1 MSDRGQ
7 HAQVNLKH
15 DPRSAATKFALDA
28 DLLDLMQESLI
39 VIGLD
44 DRIRRWNK
52 ASERIYGW
60 SQAQAEGRLFCDVL
74 GGDPRLASHE
84 LRRLA
89 SKGPSWREIS
99 RKTAFGEDVIVSTQ
113 LSVRHNASGE
123 PIEIVETGIDLTGQ
137 RRAEVAADLG
147 RRHYRNVFQA
157 IPASVW
163 DIDFSEARA
172 LALSWL
178 ETGSAGATQWLVEH
192 PERVRQL
199 MRATYVRDVN
209 ERALDLFGPC
219 TRDQLLVDMER
230 YWPDTSAADFMDWV
244 ASSLAGEPYF
254 ARETRLRTFSG
265 REFDA
270 LFTASYAPGTIEQG
284 QLVITI
290 VDYSDV
296 RRNQAAVRESEA
308 FYTDLFHGSAFSAWH
323 LDATKTQILYAG
335 LREQGVGDFDSYAEA
350 HPEIITELM
359 EAITVVD
366 VNETTLRLF
375 GASHRD
381 EIVGKT
387 ITQFWLPENLQAI
400 TSSLKASFY
409 GEPSVRTLTQM
420 RTLSGD
426 AIDVLY
432 TRSASSTLRSAG
444 QLLLAIVDMT
454 DKVQA
459 QNALAEMQAT
469 FAHAA
474 RVSSLGELTASI
486 AHEVN
491 QPLAAITA
499 NGEAALLRLEQPNPD
514 LDRLRGLTEEMIS
527 DARRASDVVAH
538 VRSMASPQAGSY
550 RRLSMSLLVEDALT
564 LLGSQLSKCGMVV
577 TRDLKA
583 DLPEVMGDA
592 IQLQQVVVNLVL
604 NALHAM
610 AGSHC
615 PRLLIG
621 TAAIGD
627 ELAITIDDNGTGIAP
642 ENLER
647 LFTSFFT
654 TKSDGM
660 GIGLAI
666 CRTIVEAHGGAIA
679 AQNLEGGG
687 ARFTVRLPPAL
698 MT

>member
-1 MSDRGQ
+1 MSALGEHGQ
-7 HAQVNLKH
+7 VSVKL

-28 DLLDLMQESLI
+28 DLLDLMQECLI
-39 VIGLD
+39 VIGID
-44 DRIRRWNK
+44 GRIRKWNK

-60 SQAQAEGRLFCDVL
+60 SRAQAEGRNFCEVL
-74 GGDPRLASHE
+74 GGDPRPTFEE

-89 SKGPSWREIS
+89 TKGPSWREV
-99 RKTAFGEDVIVSTQ
+99 RRRTAFGEDVIVSTQ
-113 LSVRHNASGE
+113 LSLRHDVSGD
-123 PIEIVETGIDLTGQ
+123 PIEIVETGIDLTAQ
-137 RRAEVAADLG
+137 RRAEDAADLG

-163 DIDFSEARA
+163 DIDFSQARS
-172 LALSWL
+172 LALGWL
-178 ETGSAGATQWLVEH
+178 DSVNADARQWLLER

-209 ERALDLFGPC
+209 ERAVDLFGPC
-219 TRDQLLVDMER
+219 AREQLLVDIQR
-230 YWPDTSAADFMDWV
+230 YWPDCSTADFVDWV
-244 ASSLAGEPYF
+244 ASSIAGELYF

-270 LFTASYAPGTIEQG
+270 LFTASYAPGTVDQG
-284 QLVITI
+284 QLVITV

-296 RRNQAAVRESEA
+296 RRSQAAARESEA
-308 FYTDLFHGSAFSAWH
+308 FYADLFHGSAFSAWH
-323 LDATKTQILYAG
+323 LDATKTHAIYAG
-335 LREQGVGDFDSYAEA
+335 LRDQGISDFDGYAEQ
-350 HPEIITELM
+350 HPEIITQLM
-359 EAITVVD
+359 EAIRVVD
-366 VNETTLRLF
+366 VNDTTLRLF
-375 GASHRD
+375 EAANRD

-387 ITQFWLPENLQAI
+387 ITPFWLPENLKAI
-400 TSSLKASFY
+400 TSSLSASY
-409 GEPSVRTLTQM
+409 SREPSVRKLTQM
-420 RTLSGD
+420 RTLSGG

-444 QLLLAIVDMT
+444 QLLLTIVDMT

-459 QNALAEMQAT
+459 QNALAEMQTT

-499 NGEAALLRLEQPNPD
+499 NGEAVLLRLEHPRPD
-514 LDRLRGLTEEMIS
+514 LDKLRALTEEMIS

-538 VRSMASPQAGSY
+538 VRSMASPQVGSY
-550 RRLSMSLLVEDALT
+550 RRLPVSLLVEDALT
-564 LLGSQLSKCGMVV
+564 LLGTQLAKCGIVA

-583 DLPEVMGDA
+583 GLPEVMGDA

-610 AGSHC
+610 AGSRS
-615 PRLLIG
+615 PRLLIRT
-621 TAAIGD
+621 TAVD
-627 ELAITIDDNGTGIAP
+627 DDLVITVDDNGSGIAP

-654 TKSDGM
+654 TKREGM

-679 AQNLEGGG
+679 AHNLEGGG
-687 ARFTVRLPPAL
+687 ARFMVRLPPAP
-698 MT
+698 TA

>member
-1 MSDRGQ
+1 
-7 HAQVNLKH
+7 
-15 DPRSAATKFALDA
+15 
-28 DLLDLMQESLI
+28 
-39 VIGLD
+39 
-44 DRIRRWNK
+44 
-52 ASERIYGW
+52 
-60 SQAQAEGRLFCDVL
+60 
-74 GGDPRLASHE
+74 
-84 LRRLA
+84 
-89 SKGPSWREIS
+89 
-99 RKTAFGEDVIVSTQ
+99 
-113 LSVRHNASGE
+113 
-123 PIEIVETGIDLTGQ
+123 
-137 RRAEVAADLG
+137 
-147 RRHYRNVFQA
+147 
-157 IPASVW
+157 
-163 DIDFSEARA
+163 
-172 LALSWL
+172 
-178 ETGSAGATQWLVEH
+178 
-192 PERVRQL
+192 
-199 MRATYVRDVN
+199 
-209 ERALDLFGPC
+209 
-219 TRDQLLVDMER
+219 
-230 YWPDTSAADFMDWV
+230 
-244 ASSLAGEPYF
+244 
-254 ARETRLRTFSG
+254 
-265 REFDA
+265 
-270 LFTASYAPGTIEQG
+270 
-284 QLVITI
+284 
-290 VDYSDV
+290 
-296 RRNQAAVRESEA
+296 
-308 FYTDLFHGSAFSAWH
+308 
-323 LDATKTQILYAG
+323 
-335 LREQGVGDFDSYAEA
+335 
-350 HPEIITELM
+350 
-359 EAITVVD
+359 
-366 VNETTLRLF
+366 
-375 GASHRD
+375 
-381 EIVGKT
+381 
-387 ITQFWLPENLQAI
+387 
-400 TSSLKASFY
+400 
-409 GEPSVRTLTQM
+409 
-420 RTLSGD
+420 
-426 AIDVLY
+426 
-432 TRSASSTLRSAG
+432 
-444 QLLLAIVDMT
+444 MT